1 MLGFHRT
8 CVYLLTVYMAML
20 CKCEYFILYACLHFS
35 LCSQIVILMDIQLC
49 VLAWRVHGTYSTHV
63 SDDTTL
69 SFEVIFFLVFSWS
82 FAVSILQQ
90 VQIISSGLKEAFL
103 VYNEPESTS
112 MGNSFACLKYRKYKD
127 HNVKLLNCI
136 LLLLVWIINFVIWI
150 SPFKWCL
157 FVLRTITVSLCF
169 PWLTTYVLT
178 LGVGGC
184 ISSPPLYEMAVIY
197 VVHLTNTFWMPGY
210 VTHLLAP
217 EDNMEWWITVWKN

>member
-1 MLGFHRT
+1 MFTDSDFNG
-8 CVYLLTVYMAML
+8 YSTVCACMA
-20 CKCEYFILYACLHFS
+20 CARNIQYACVRWYHSVFWSHL
-35 LCSQIVILMDIQLC
+35 
-49 VLAWRVHGTYSTHV
+49 
-63 SDDTTL
+63 L
-69 SFEVIFFLVFSWS
+69 SVFSWS

-150 SPFKWCL
+150 SPFKCCL

-169 PWLTTYVLT
+169 PRLTTYVLT

-197 VVHLTNTFWMPGY
+197 VVHLTNTFWMPG
-210 VTHLLAP
+210 VCHTLTSP
-217 EDNMEWWITVWKN
+217 WG